1 MGERL
6 TIGETNLAKLLGGMT
21 PVLHDAVYG
30 FASVTSAPQGLN
42 PLMCFREKEGVTII
56 AETHELEAAGI
67 EYGFRCR
74 MITLNIHSSLE
85 AVGFL
90 AAITA
95 QLATAGMGVN
105 PVSAF
110 YHDHLFVPEE
120 RAAEAA
126 TLLQALAREH
136 AT

>member
-1 MGERL
+1 M
-6 TIGETNLAKLLGGMT
+6 TNGETNLSKLLGGMT
-21 PVLHDAVYG
+21 PVLHEGVYG
-30 FASVTSAPQGLN
+30 FATLASVPERLN
-42 PLMCFREKEGVTII
+42 PLMIFREHEGITII
-56 AETHELEAAGI
+56 AQAGDFEATAV

-74 MITLNIHSSLE
+74 MITLNVHSSLE

-95 QLATAGMGVN
+95 RLAEAGMGVN

-120 RAAEAA
+120 RAEEAFA
-126 TLLQALAREH
+126 LLQSLAREH
-136 AT
+136 AI